1 MRHITVL
8 VVFPLAFGFLL
19 DTKNPQNV
27 SSQFITASEFFTVKS
42 GLQNGIEESRHETKD
57 LRHVVDKNFMVLTSQ
72 IQQMFDSLQHQI
84 PQKETNQSDEIMQKY
99 QELSDNYTV
108 LQKRFDVLQANQI
121 SQIDKLSK
129 CESKVND
136 HDREMLALM
145 NLKNIQ
151 PLVDLSSLKIQVQS
165 VSSEMHALLVSD
177 RARSDDFRALYIMSL
192 ISERQTKLWF
202 SQLETNH
209 NVSFAGIQQALKD
222 SEIHQIAR
230 VNRSIIKLQHQ
241 INNTNHQVCDVYY

>member
-19 DTKNPQNV
+19 DTKSPQNV
-27 SSQFITASEFFTVKS
+27 SSHFITASEFFAAKT
-42 GLQNGIEESRHETKD
+42 GLQNGIEESRHETND
-57 LRHVVDKNFMVLTSQ
+57 LRHDVDRKLMVLTSQ
-72 IQQMFDSLQHQI
+72 VQQMFDSIQHQI
-84 PQKETNQSDEIMQKY
+84 PPKETNQSDEIMQKY

-136 HDREMLALM
+136 HDREILALM

-151 PLVDLSSLKIQVQS
+151 PLGDLSTLKTQVQS
-165 VSSEMHALLVSD
+165 VSSEMHNLLVSD
-177 RARSDDFRALYIMSL
+177 RARSEDFRALYNMSL
-192 ISERQTKLWF
+192 ISERQTKLRF

-209 NVSFAGIQQALKD
+209 NVSFAGIQQALNMLKD

-230 VNRSIIKLQHQ
+230 VDTSIIKLQHQ
-241 INNTNHQVCDVYY
+241 INNTKTRGL